1 MRKPGLGL
9 APEGFPVV
17 GISAF
22 AALVFALL
30 HFLVPAVIFLAL
42 TVFCLNFFRD
52 PERVIP
58 QAPDLAV
65 SPADGRV
72 TAVLSRS
79 DPLSGTARPCVSIFM
94 NVFNVHVNRSPVAAS
109 VKTIAYHPGLF
120 LNASLDKA
128 SRDNE
133 RCAYLL
139 EDSDGAHWSVVQ
151 IAGLI
156 ARRIV
161 CRVEEGDRL
170 ARGERL
176 GLIKFGSRLDVYL
189 PEGWSPSVAPGDR
202 VLGGLSVL
210 ARKDP
215 AK

>member
-1 MRKPGLGL
+1 MRKPGPGV
-9 APEGFPVV
+9 APEGFPLI
-17 GISAF
+17 GLAAF

-30 HFLVPAVIFLAL
+30 DFCVPAVFFLVLAA
-42 TVFCLNFFRD
+42 FCLHFFRD
-52 PERVIP
+52 PERVTP
-58 QAPDLAV
+58 QAPGLAV

-72 TAVLSRS
+72 TAVTPRP
-79 DPLSGTARPCVSIFM
+79 DPFSGTARPCVSIFM
-94 NVFNVHVNRSPVAAS
+94 NVFNVHVNRSPVEAS
-109 VKTIAYHPGLF
+109 VKAVVHHPGLF

-128 SRDNE
+128 SKDNE

-139 EDSDGAHWSVVQ
+139 EDADGALWSVVQ
-151 IAGLI
+151 VAGLI

-161 CRVEEGDRL
+161 CRAEEGDRL

-189 PEGWSPSVAPGDR
+189 PEGWSPAVSPGDR
-202 VLGGLSVL
+202 VLAGLTAL

-215 AK
+215 AT